1 MGMKMRAMRSAVV
14 LVVLVCFTNWTMAA
28 TVQVVRLQG
37 GVTAQVGTG
46 PEQTLR
52 AGDTLR
58 QGTTITTGP
67 NSNVVLRFD
76 DGQVVALKSLSR
88 FTIESYRYDAKDPGA
103 GQMILSL
110 LSGGMRAITGLV
122 ANSNRS
128 AFSLKTPVATIGIR
142 GTDFLTALSQG
153 LYNHVKVGSI
163 GVTTTKGTEVFA
175 ATQYSFTAAP
185 AVLPTSITPSALPA
199 GIFTELEA
207 IALAGAAGG
216 ASVGAGLGLSPG
228 AALGIGGLIVI
239 GIGAGLAATSD
250 DDEVTP
256 TTHH

>member
-1 MGMKMRAMRSAVV
+1 MRSAAV

-37 GVTAQVGTG
+37 SVAAQVGAG
-46 PEQTLR
+46 PEQMLR
-52 AGDTLR
+52 AGDTLQ
-58 QGTTITTGP
+58 QGTTISTGQ

-142 GTDFLTALSQG
+142 GTDFLAALSQG
-153 LYNHVKVGSI
+153 LYSYAKVGSI
-163 GVTTTKGTEVFA
+163 GVTTPKGTGVFA
-175 ATQYSFTAAP
+175 AEQYAFTASP
-185 AVLPTSITPSALPA
+185 AVVPSSIAPGALPA

-207 IALAGAAGG
+207 VALTGAAGG
-216 ASVGAGLGLSPG
+216 SSAGAGFGLSPG
-228 AALGIGGLIVI
+228 AVLGIGGLIVV
-239 GIGAGLAATSD
+239 GVGAGLAATSD

-256 TTHH
+256 ATHH